1 MEHIRSTILVSLL
14 VVLFASS
21 VATGDVV
28 WKTTGAIINGEV
40 QTDDPDKSY
49 IMVETKMGDHWVELS
64 IPRTQIQ
71 SIVLEEGDQGKP
83 SAADSGEG
91 DAKQGDADAPLPTL
105 PELLKQWP
113 DDGFFKVKLIGRP
126 TSTGPDPDNPRVVF
140 FQQTVRVTK
149 NFSRWNR
156 FVGLIRQRL
165 TENLG
170 VSNIKNLKWQYSKVR
185 LTREWQPGLP
195 SWLRLSITRA
205 TNAAQWGKYSRINE
219 TTFYTGLSK
228 ASDAGAGDVF
238 VFVDKSLNSGWD
250 VHASPDLYE
259 QLQRAFAS
267 VPSVHV
273 QLTDRK
279 GNSIGQVGSAV
290 QTQPLESDEG
300 NFGPGGSFGIQLTPS
315 GFIAGMSKAPRLTTV
330 SPYISILATPSGGFG
345 SERYLGESVD
355 LIFQFDVPFAEKDLA
370 LKVDVELR

>member
-1 MEHIRSTILVSLL
+1 MGIPRAYKRTHIR
-14 VVLFASS
+14 
-21 VATGDVV
+21 
-28 WKTTGAIINGEV
+28 K
-40 QTDDPDKSY
+40 
-49 IMVETKMGDHWVELS
+49 
-64 IPRTQIQ
+64 
-71 SIVLEEGDQGKP
+71 IVLEDGDQGKP

-113 DDGFFKVKLIGRP
+113 DDGFFKVKLIGKL
-126 TSTGPDPDNPRVVF
+126 TNIGPDPENPRVVV

-149 NFSRWNR
+149 NFSRWKR
-156 FVGLIRQRL
+156 FVRLIRQRL

-170 VSNIKNLKWQYSKVR
+170 VSNIKNLRWQYSKVR
-185 LTREWQPGLP
+185 LTRQWRPGLP
-195 SWLRLSITRA
+195 SWLRLSITKE
-205 TNAAQWGKYSRINE
+205 TNAAQWGKYSRINQ
-219 TTFYTGLSK
+219 TTFYTGLLK

-273 QLTDRK
+273 ELTDRK
-279 GNSIGQVGSAV
+279 GNSIGLVRSPAH
-290 QTQPLESDEG
+290 TQPLNTLD
-300 NFGPGGSFGIQLTPS
+300 SFGEFSPS
-315 GFIAGMSKAPRLTTV
+315 GYIAGLHMAPRLATV
-330 SPYISILATPSGGFG
+330 SPYISILATPHNGVHSK
-345 SERYLGESVD
+345 RYLGESVD
-355 LIFQFDVPFAEKDLA
+355 LIFQFDVPYAEKDLA

>member
-1 MEHIRSTILVSLL
+1 MAHVRRITLASLL

-21 VATGDVV
+21 VATGDTVF
-28 WKTTGAIINGEV
+28 KTNGATINGEV

-49 IMVETKMGDHWVELS
+49 IIVLSKMGDDWVELS
-64 IPRTQIQ
+64 IPRTQIR
-71 SIVLEEGDQGKP
+71 SIVLEEGNQGKP

-91 DAKQGDADAPLPTL
+91 DVKQGDADAPLPTL

-113 DDGFFKVKLIGRP
+113 DDGFFKVKLIGKL
-126 TSTGPDPDNPRVVF
+126 TNIGPDPDNPRVVV

-156 FVGLIRQRL
+156 FVSLIRQRL

-170 VSNIKNLKWQYSKVR
+170 VSNIKNLRWQYSKVR
-185 LTREWQPGLP
+185 LTREWQPKLP
-195 SWLRLSITRA
+195 SWLELSITNAR
-205 TNAAQWGKYSRINE
+205 NAAQWGKYSRINE
-219 TTFYTGLSK
+219 TTFYAGLLK
-228 ASDAGAGDVF
+228 ASEAGAGDVF
-238 VFVDKSLNSGWD
+238 VFVDKTLNRGWD

-273 QLTDRK
+273 QLMDRK
-279 GNSIGQVGSAV
+279 ENSIGQVRSPA
-290 QTQPLESDEG
+290 QTQPLDIPHPSSDDL
-300 NFGPGGSFGIQLTPS
+300 SPS
-315 GFIAGMSKAPRLTTV
+315 GYIAGKSKAPRLATV
-330 SPYISILATPSGGFG
+330 SPYISILARKSVVYNR
-345 SERYLGESVD
+345 ERYLGESVD
-355 LIFQFDVPFAEKDLA
+355 LIFQFDVPYAEKDLS

>member
-1 MEHIRSTILVSLL
+1 MEHIRSTILASLL
-14 VVLFASS
+14 VVLLASS
-21 VATGDVV
+21 VATGDVI
-28 WKTTGAIINGEV
+28 WKTSGAIINGEV

-49 IMVETKMGDHWVELS
+49 IIVVSKMGNQWVEVL

-113 DDGFFKVKLIGRP
+113 DDGFFKVKLIGKL
-126 TSTGPDPDNPRVVF
+126 TNIGPDPDNPRVVI
-140 FQQTVRVTK
+140 FQQKVRVTK
-149 NFSRWNR
+149 NFSRWKR
-156 FVGLIRQRL
+156 FVRLIRQRL

-170 VSNIKNLKWQYSKVR
+170 VSNIKNLRWQYSKVR
-185 LTREWQPGLP
+185 LTRKWQPKLP
-195 SWLRLSITRA
+195 SWLELSITKA

-219 TTFYTGLSK
+219 TTFYTGLAK
-228 ASDAGAGDVF
+228 ASEAGAGDVF
-238 VFVDKSLNSGWD
+238 VFVDKTLNSGWD

-273 QLTDRK
+273 QLMASRT
-279 GNSIGQVGSAV
+279 SIGQVRSPA
-290 QTQPLESDEG
+290 QTQPLDIPNPSTSSVE
-300 NFGPGGSFGIQLTPS
+300 LMPS
-315 GFIAGMSKAPRLTTV
+315 GFIAGLSKAPRLATV
-330 SPYISILATPSGGFG
+330 SPYISILTWPRIVSTFDR
-345 SERYLGESVD
+345 ERYLGESVD